1 MVAQSL
7 LEPALVHAIASANPD
22 RRRLSRTAAW
32 AIAASVAAHVA
43 VGVYL
48 YEAKYVIA
56 APPAE
61 APLPPTT
68 AVLIPN
74 IVVKPPKPTP
84 VKPVK
89 PVSHPLVVRQTLTPV
104 TPTPTIS
111 IPPLPPTAVHDDAP
125 PTITQTLPAPQPYV
139 APPAAPSVITEPDWL
154 TRPGAA
160 ELSRFY
166 PTAAYDQ
173 NAAGQVTL
181 SCTVT
186 ASGQVRG
193 CQVAAET
200 PRGLGFGAAAQKL
213 APYFRMR
220 PQTRDGQPVDGAN
233 VRIPIRFN
241 LG

>member
-1 MVAQSL
+1 MIAQSL

-32 AIAASVAAHVA
+32 AIAASVAAHIA

-48 YEAKYVIA
+48 YDAKYVIPA
-56 APPAE
+56 APATATE
-61 APLPPTT
+61 QPTT

-74 IVVKPPKPTP
+74 IIVKPPKPTP
-84 VKPVK
+84 TPPK
-89 PVSHPLVVRQTLTPV
+89 PVSHAVTPRPTPAPVTLATVTLPIPPRPLVVTQADTPPVITPTPV
-104 TPTPTIS
+104 T
-111 IPPLPPTAVHDDAP
+111 
-125 PTITQTLPAPQPYV
+125 QPYV
-139 APPAAPSVITEPDWL
+139 APPVAPSVITEPDWL

-166 PTAAYDQ
+166 PTEAYNQ
-173 NAAGQVTL
+173 NASGQVTL

-186 ASGQVRG
+186 ATGQVRG

-200 PRGLGFGAAAQKL
+200 PKGLGFGQAAQKL
-213 APYFRMR
+213 APYFRMS
-220 PQTRDGQPVDGAN
+220 PQTRDGQPVDGAS
-233 VRIPIRFN
+233 VRIPIRFS